1 MRAVFARA
9 MARNNEPGTLR
20 RQVALTRAEVIME
33 GFETDPNN
41 ARPGQ
46 VYAAVVRLL
55 QSHTLPPDEIIMAIW
70 LDRLRNRRGV
80 GLNVLVDNDMNLT
93 PDDMS
98 ILKAHWYHH
107 NLFNGSPLEELFPPW
122 WELWHHMEEARRMN
136 RFVYRMPVTY
146 DRPDGRDEVD
156 GDADEQRYG
165 RELLNKIARK
175 SNEEVPIYYGYKK
188 HWDDDEDGFGED
200 VETVMVNIENRA
212 RTLMRRKPQ
221 FVSKN
226 TKCTNCLAINFR
238 VWQETMMHEKV
249 SDLPPIRAVRL
260 FSRIYPSPGL
270 LSEVKELMRANVLP
284 TPELQRSAYETRHY
298 DEMVLNKDGTTSLI
312 NVELELEVLC
322 KALQFQE
329 VDTVFEC
336 LVNSIPNNYVRCVI
350 FECL

>member
-1 MRAVFARA
+1 M
-9 MARNNEPGTLR
+9 
-20 RQVALTRAEVIME
+20 LT
-33 GFETDPNN
+33 
-41 ARPGQ
+41 
-46 VYAAVVRLL
+46 
-55 QSHTLPPDEIIMAIW
+55 DE
-70 LDRLRNRRGV
+70 
-80 GLNVLVDNDMNLT
+80 
-93 PDDMS
+93 
-98 ILKAHWYHH
+98 
-107 NLFNGSPLEELFPPW
+107 
-122 WELWHHMEEARRMN
+122 
-136 RFVYRMPVTY
+136 
-146 DRPDGRDEVD
+146 
-156 GDADEQRYG
+156 
-165 RELLNKIARK
+165 
-175 SNEEVPIYYGYKK
+175 
-188 HWDDDEDGFGED
+188 
-200 VETVMVNIENRA
+200 
-212 RTLMRRKPQ
+212 PQ

-270 LSEVKELMRANVLP
+270 LTEVKELMRANVLP